1 MRQQRPHQSLLKAA
15 ALLLLC
21 ALATTAAI
29 SSQPAWARVLL
40 LIVSAAALLAALMSA
55 WPAVYAALRRAEPQA
70 PAVLHRRAKSS
81 AFPAGRARRRL
92 PGVLPD
98 LLSAVA
104 AGEMPEGEGDATAG
118 TTALQTAAALEGDFS
133 CIAQARDLVADFL
146 SRVRAD
152 HGLPVSARAM
162 DVAQLVV
169 SELVT
174 NARKYA
180 PGPALLE
187 LRVAGGRLEVTVWDS
202 DPSLPLAR
210 AAEPGRVGQHG
221 LEIVM
226 AVAQSFEAH
235 REPVGK
241 RVTAAIALSDDTD
254 AEPAIRRNRTAR

>member
-1 MRQQRPHQSLLKAA
+1 
-15 ALLLLC
+15 
-21 ALATTAAI
+21 
-29 SSQPAWARVLL
+29 
-40 LIVSAAALLAALMSA
+40 
-55 WPAVYAALRRAEPQA
+55 
-70 PAVLHRRAKSS
+70 
-81 AFPAGRARRRL
+81 
-92 PGVLPD
+92 
-98 LLSAVA
+98 
-104 AGEMPEGEGDATAG
+104 MPEGEGDATGG

-152 HGLPVSARAM
+152 HGLPVSARAV

-187 LRVAGGRLEVTVWDS
+187 LRVVGARLEVTVWDS
-202 DPSLPLAR
+202 GPSLPLAR

-241 RVTAAIALSDDTD
+241 RITAGIALSEAPD
-254 AEPAIRRNRTAR
+254 AGPAIRRNRTAQ